1 LRISILLCA
10 TVLLASCTA
19 AGPTAPAARGPE
31 PPASA
36 NGAPVIAGED
46 RCIGPEGTVH
56 VFDLVLTDP
65 DGDRLSWRAWT
76 ERQGGRLAPIAGSG
90 LASGAT
96 IRIVYTPEAG
106 RDENTIVLVVTDARG
121 ASATKTLYV
130 RSG

>member
-1 LRISILLCA
+1 VS
-10 TVLLASCTA
+10 V
-19 AGPTAPAARGPE
+19 
-31 PPASA
+31 

-56 VFDLVLTDP
+56 VFELVLSDP

-76 ERQGGRLAPIAGSG
+76 EQPRGRLAPIAGAGVS
-90 LASGAT
+90 SGAT
-96 IRIVYTPEAG
+96 VRIVYTPEAG
-106 RDENTIVLVVTDARG
+106 RDENTIVLVVTDGRG

>member
-1 LRISILLCA
+1 MAI
-10 TVLLASCTA
+10 
-19 AGPTAPAARGPE
+19 
-31 PPASA
+31 

-56 VFDLVLTDP
+56 VFDLVLSDP

-76 ERQGGRLAPIAGSG
+76 ERPRGLLAPVAGTGLSSG
-90 LASGAT
+90 TS

-106 RDENTIVLVVTDARG
+106 RDENTIVLLVADARG
-121 ASATKTLYV
+121 ASMTKTLYV